1 MGYLVGGGYVPR
13 RRVILDRDG
22 IGNTLEGV
30 SKLEEELC
38 EFREVLNL
46 DGMSRRVA
54 APGGGNP
61 IREAICEKIWYK
73 FSRVLGHRD
82 G

>member
-1 MGYLVGGGYVPR
+1 MYLEGG
-13 RRVILDRDG
+13 VILDWDG

-30 SKLEEELC
+30 RKLEEELC
-38 EFREVLNL
+38 GFREVLNL

-61 IREAICEKIWYK
+61 IREAICEKI
-73 FSRVLGHRD
+73 SRVLGHRD